1 MASVNF
7 SGGKLHGSGEAF
19 AQFRHSERDERM
31 KHEHTNEDIDKTAT
45 RDNWSVQGLS
55 YAEMQAR
62 YTERVAEIDK
72 TASNRRKD
80 RVTCVCAVVPVPEGM
95 TDEQAR
101 DWYRDVW
108 DTFEQHYGAD
118 NMIDACVH
126 VDEKHD
132 YIDPD
137 TKETRT
143 SRTHAHFY
151 FVPERDGNFD
161 AKNIVSRAEMRSLNQ
176 ELDTISR
183 ERYGLRFMDGTRAKS
198 RGTVEHMKR
207 QSDTEELEI
216 RAERARANA
225 RQAEQDR
232 RAAEQAKAQAE
243 QAKQAAQDAA
253 FSAQVQAEQAEL
265 IIFESQEKERRVRD
279 NIKHAQEQKLEALRE
294 RDAARSDRDVVK
306 ALSELQKAVYSPIDA
321 EVDILAARDAKT
333 HFGGRETPATVTISR
348 DDFERLQRQA
358 EVNTRTRQAAQEITK
373 AYRGM
378 QAAAQ
383 DINCNR
389 IDSFDVVRDEVT
401 RRQAAQIDELQ
412 GDLSR
417 TRQALQEEQTRT
429 WSLSGQVERLQEKA
443 DTLDRLAGAFP
454 KTLQRLQEIDS
465 LERQFDRKGL
475 SRSKL
480 SEYAELCK
488 AAGIPTRDDIQ
499 EAIERPARSH
509 DWDLSL

>member
-7 SGGKLHGSGEAF
+7 SGGKLHGSGETF
-19 AQFRHSERDERM
+19 AQFRHSERDERL

-62 YTERVAEIDK
+62 YTVRVAEVDK
-72 TASNRRKD
+72 TASNHRKD

-108 DTFEQHYGAD
+108 DAFEQHYGAE

-161 AKNIVSRAEMRSLNQ
+161 AKNIVNRAEMRSLNR

-183 ERYGLRFMDGTRAKS
+183 ERYGLRFMDGTQAKS
-198 RGTVEHMKR
+198 RGTVERMKQR
-207 QSDTEELEI
+207 SETVELEI
-216 RAERARANA
+216 RAERARTDA

-232 RAAEQAKAQAE
+232 RTAEQAKAQAE

-253 FSAQVQAEQAEL
+253 FSAQVQAMEAEQM
-265 IIFESQEKERRVRD
+265 IFDSQKKERRVRD
-279 NIKHAQEQKLEALRE
+279 SIKHAQEQKLDALRE
-294 RDAARSDRDVVK
+294 RDAARSSRDVVK
-306 ALSELQKAVYSPIDA
+306 ALQTLQKAVYEPQTPK
-321 EVDILAARDAKT
+321 VDILATRDAKT

-348 DDFERLQRQA
+348 EDFDALARQA
-358 EVNTRTRQAAQEITK
+358 DVNARTVKAAQAITA
-373 AYRGM
+373 AYTGM
-378 QAAAQ
+378 RDAAA
-383 DINCNR
+383 DINQNR
-389 IDSFDVVRDEVT
+389 LDSFDRTRDTITAELSEQVSDLQAELART
-401 RRQAAQIDELQ
+401 RGELEHERERSAQLKDKAALADKLQ
-412 GDLSR
+412 G
-417 TRQALQEEQTRT
+417 
-429 WSLSGQVERLQEKA
+429 K
-443 DTLDRLAGAFP
+443 LDRRERFMDGY
-454 KTLQRLQEIDS
+454 TLQNGRTLLEEYNRKYHRSRDIE
-465 LERQFDRKGL
+465 LER
-475 SRSKL
+475 
-480 SEYAELCK
+480 
-488 AAGIPTRDDIQ
+488 
-499 EAIERPARSH
+499 
-509 DWDLSL
+509 

>member
-7 SGGKLHGSGEAF
+7 SGGKLHGSGETF
-19 AQFRHSERDERM
+19 AQFRHSERDERL

-62 YTERVAEIDK
+62 YTARVAEVDK

-161 AKNIVSRAEMRSLNQ
+161 AKNIVSRAEMRSLNR
-176 ELDTISR
+176 ELDIISR
-183 ERYGLRFMDGTRAKS
+183 ERYGLRFMDGTQAKS
-198 RGTVEHMKR
+198 RGTVERMKQR
-207 QSDTEELEI
+207 SETVELEI
-216 RAERARANA
+216 RAELARTDA
-225 RQAEQDR
+225 R
-232 RAAEQAKAQAE
+232 QAE

-253 FSAQVQAEQAEL
+253 FSAQVQAMEAEQM
-265 IIFESQEKERRVRD
+265 IFDSQKKERRVRD
-279 NIKHAQEQKLEALRE
+279 SIKHAQEQKLDALRE
-294 RDAARSDRDVVK
+294 RDAARSSRDVVK
-306 ALSELQKAVYSPIDA
+306 ALQTLQKAVYEPQTPK
-321 EVDILAARDAKT
+321 VDILATRDAKT

-348 DDFERLQRQA
+348 EDFDALARQA
-358 EVNTRTRQAAQEITK
+358 DVNARTVKAAQAITA
-373 AYRGM
+373 AYTGM
-378 QAAAQ
+378 RDAAA
-383 DINCNR
+383 DINQNR
-389 IDSFDVVRDEVT
+389 LDSFDRTRDTITAELSEQVSDLQAELART
-401 RRQAAQIDELQ
+401 RGELEQERARSVQWKNKAALADKLQ
-412 GDLSR
+412 G
-417 TRQALQEEQTRT
+417 
-429 WSLSGQVERLQEKA
+429 K
-443 DTLDRLAGAFP
+443 LDRRERFMNGY
-454 KTLQRLQEIDS
+454 TLQNGRTLLEEYNRKHSRDIG
-465 LERQFDRKGL
+465 LER
-475 SRSKL
+475 
-480 SEYAELCK
+480 
-488 AAGIPTRDDIQ
+488 
-499 EAIERPARSH
+499 
-509 DWDLSL
+509 